1 MERSVRVNAFADA
14 GRPKE
19 GFQIHPTGE
28 FPLGP
33 SQQDGSEVAPGEGVT
48 GEEFPGEEINALR
61 QRRAISSA
69 PRGDQGPCLYLGPG
83 GQRCDRRATR
93 DGFCSK
99 HLPGAIGEKI
109 ATPSKKVIAALLAIS
124 GLLWPLLADIV
135 RELLRWIHSHQ

>member
-14 GRPKE
+14 VRPKE

-28 FPLGP
+28 FPLGSPQPGTSEEAP
-33 SQQDGSEVAPGEGVT
+33 SGVIYDAGVT
-48 GEEFPGEEINALR
+48 GEEFRGEEINALR
-61 QRRAISSA
+61 QRREISSA

-83 GQRCDRRATR
+83 GQRCDRCATR

-109 ATPSKKVIAALLAIS
+109 ATPSKKVIAALLA
-124 GLLWPLLADIV
+124 
-135 RELLRWIHSHQ
+135 